1 MLWKLVKC
9 DCCVFGCRDR
19 LYPGNVSTPKKYFYV
34 ASIIKT
40 TFAKKNNFFMEY
52 LINYEH

>member
-9 DCCVFGCRDR
+9 DCCVFECRDR
-19 LYPGNVSTPKKYFYV
+19 LYPRIVSKPKKYFYV
-34 ASIIKT
+34 ASIMKT
-40 TFAKKNNFFMEY
+40 TFAPKIFFIEY